1 MSIQLSGSL
10 LEMCVLAIVRKEDT
24 YGYRLTQEIKQEF
37 DLSESSLYPVLR
49 RLTRSGCLK
58 TYDRPYDGRMRRY
71 YSLTEQGEEQLKQSE
86 QEWTRLQ
93 NSVGALLQKGENHD
107 EK

>member
-71 YSLTEQGEEQLKQSE
+71 YSLTEQGEEHSQHRTAPLALTLVLSYNLKVSLIQ
-86 QEWTRLQ
+86 
-93 NSVGALLQKGENHD
+93 
-107 EK
+107 